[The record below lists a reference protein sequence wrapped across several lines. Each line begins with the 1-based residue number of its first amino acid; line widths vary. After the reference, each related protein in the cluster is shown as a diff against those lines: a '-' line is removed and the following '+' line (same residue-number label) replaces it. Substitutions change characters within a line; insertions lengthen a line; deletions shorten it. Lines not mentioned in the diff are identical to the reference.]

1 MRPWL
6 PCLVLLAAALTATG
20 DLRADDG
27 FQAETGFDFWGAD
40 DAQRVTGSVRWYPNA
55 GDPWLVQLG
64 ARLGGERLQFDGA
77 DVTPATLGG
86 FVGLSHAVGRI
97 WPTVT
102 LGLDHPFR
110 GGDLVDR
117 EITGTVG
124 ARWFLTD
131 RGSSSYALHLGGFRT
146 EWQGA
151 GDQPN
156 RTGYG
161 LFAGVHQSR
170 LSPAA
175 WGRLGPEGVRN
186 EAGLVGGEVELLAA
200 GAPGDF
206 WAGLAIDRFRR
217 EGRTDVGLGLER
229 VCLDDPTND
238 LTACGWVGALRGE
251 WHLGRRSGGA
261 FAERWVPLV
270 GLAAGALAG
279 PAHTYYDYQGSLWAG
294 VRWQP
299 DVWPLSIHV
308 AAVGRH
314 LVARDGFDDRTVGGV
329 QVALS
334 FR

>member
-6 PCLVLLAAALTATG
+6 PCVVLLAAALVPG
-20 DLRADDG
+20 SSRAADG
-27 FQAETGFDFWGAD
+27 FLAETGFDFWGSD
-40 DAQRVTGSVRWYPNA
+40 DAQRATGSVRWYPNA

-64 ARLGGERLQFDGA
+64 ARLGGERLQFGDT
-77 DVTPATLGG
+77 DVTPTTLGG

-131 RGSSSYALHLGGFRT
+131 RGSASYAIHLGGFRT
-146 EWQGA
+146 EWEGSS
-151 GDQPN
+151 GEPS

-161 LFAGVHQSR
+161 IFAGVHQSR

-175 WGRLGPEGVRN
+175 WRSLGPEGVRD
-186 EAGLVGGEVELLAA
+186 EAGLVSGEVELLAA
-200 GAPGDF
+200 GSPGDF
-206 WAGLAIDRFRR
+206 WTGLAIDRFAR
-217 EGRTDVGLGLER
+217 EGRTDVGIGLER
-229 VCLDDPTND
+229 VCLDDPTNE
-238 LTACGWVGALRGE
+238 LTACGWTGELRGE
-251 WHLGRRSGGA
+251 WHLGRRSAGE
-261 FAERWVPLV
+261 FAEPWVPLLGV
-270 GLAAGALAG
+270 SGGALTG
-279 PAHTYYDYQGSLWAG
+279 PAHTYYDYEGSLWAG

-299 DVWPLSIHV
+299 STWPLSVHL
-308 AAVGRH
+308 AAVGRR
-314 LVARDGFDDRTVGGV
+314 LIAGDGFDDRTVGGL
-329 QVALS
+329 QIALS